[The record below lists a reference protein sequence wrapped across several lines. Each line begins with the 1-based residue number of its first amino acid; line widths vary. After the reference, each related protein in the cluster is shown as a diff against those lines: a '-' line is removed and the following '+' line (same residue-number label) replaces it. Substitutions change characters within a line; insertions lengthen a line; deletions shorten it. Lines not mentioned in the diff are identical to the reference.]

1 MKGLDLEIARMDQE
15 SGLIVLPPVQQSGQV
30 SVEQALQSRCSVRH
44 YGSETL
50 SLEQT
55 AQLLWAAQGTIH
67 KSGLRTAP
75 SAGALYPL
83 EIYLIA
89 GNVGGLE
96 AGVYH
101 YIPKSHSLH
110 MESAGDKRIEVAE
123 AALHQVWMAQAP
135 AMIVIAAVYART
147 NIKYGDRTI
156 RYVNMEVGAAAE
168 NIYLQAAALELGTVF
183 VGAFYDLKVQSALEL
198 TEGEIPLGIMP
209 VGRKG

>member
-1 MKGLDLEIARMDQE
+1 MKGLDPEIARMDPV

-30 SVEQALQSRCSVRH
+30 SVEQALQSRRSVRN
-44 YGSETL
+44 YRSETIP
-50 SLEQT
+50 LEQA

-67 KSGLRTAP
+67 KSGLRTVP

-83 EIYLIA
+83 EIYLIV

-101 YIPKSHSLH
+101 YIPISHSLQ
-110 MESAGDKRIEVAE
+110 MKAAGDKRIEVAE
-123 AALHQVWMAQAP
+123 AALHQAWMAHAP

-168 NIYLQAAALELGTVF
+168 NVYLQAAALELGTVL
-183 VGAFYDLKVQSALEL
+183 VGAFYELKVQSALEL